1 MKDIPLWH
9 TAQISC
15 LWVIQRNMECVF
27 CERQNHYER
36 IIYLC
41 KRMYTWKYS
50 SDFAKKFAKDFALET
65 INLEIPMKR
74 KYSEFFEN
82 EFFGANDNKNKEE
95 KKERK
100 KKNKEKNKKK
110 EVKQKKAKK
119 AIIKDIDDIDG
130 FLDDDL

>member
-1 MKDIPLWH
+1 MFDLTENEPDSEYLRMKLIYLLKDPDNRH
-9 TAQISC
+9 
-15 LWVIQRNMECVF
+15 VF
-27 CERQNHYER
+27 AKTFHYER

-82 EFFGANDNKNKEE
+82 DFFGTNNNNKNKGE

-100 KKNKEKNKKK
+100 KKNKEKK
-110 EVKQKKAKK
+110 EVKQKKPKK
-119 AIIKDIDDIDG
+119 QI
-130 FLDDDL
+130 